1 MIFIFFLITFV
12 INKSDMTAPTQDP
25 ESKIKEVARR
35 VFLEQGYEG
44 TKIRQIAEEAG
55 VNLAMVNYYFR
66 SKEQLFKSIYLETF
80 REFIGRIAILVNEET
95 PLEVKI
101 WKIVDRYTDFILENP
116 SVPTFILSEQRQN
129 GAGFFEEMNIKSIF
143 QNSYFRKQLLQ
154 EAEKGTIRA
163 IEPIQI
169 IVTIMSNIVFPVMA
183 QPIISYVGGFDT
195 DGFRQFIETR
205 KRMVPE
211 MIMAYLRAV

>member
-1 MIFIFFLITFV
+1 
-12 INKSDMTAPTQDP
+12 MTAPAQDT

-44 TKIRQIAEEAG
+44 TKIRQIADEAG

-116 SVPTFILSEQRQN
+116 LVPTFVLSEQRQN
-129 GAGFFEEMNIKSIF
+129 GAGFFEEMNIKSIL
-143 QNSYFRKQLLQ
+143 QNSYFRRQLLQ
-154 EAEKGTIRA
+154 EAEKGTIRP

-183 QPIISYVGGFDT
+183 QPIISYVGSFDAN
-195 DGFRQFIETR
+195 GFRQFIETR

-211 MIMAYLRAV
+211 MIMAYLRMV

>member
-1 MIFIFFLITFV
+1 
-12 INKSDMTAPTQDP
+12 MTGETQDT

-35 VFLEQGYEG
+35 VFLECGYEG
-44 TKIRQIAEEAG
+44 AKIRQIADEAG

-80 REFIGRIAILVNEET
+80 REFIGRIAVLVNEET

-116 SVPTFILSEQRQN
+116 SVPTFILSEMRQD
-129 GAGFFEEMNIKSIF
+129 GPKFFQEMNMKSLID
-143 QNSYFRKQLLQ
+143 NSYFRRQLIE
-154 EAEKGTIRA
+154 EAEKGNIRPV
-163 IEPIQI
+163 EPIQV

-183 QPIISYVGGFDT
+183 QPIISYVGSLDNQGFQ
-195 DGFRQFIETR
+195 QFMEAR

-211 MIMAYLRAV
+211 MIMAYLRLP